1 MPTAQTISSTPLITF
16 IITAY
21 NLPPDL
27 LKTCVESIE
36 RLSLAM
42 KEHEI
47 ILVDDGSDIPAIDN
61 LPDHADHITYIRQAH
76 QGLSAARNMGLRCAT
91 GQYIQFVDGDDY
103 LIQAPYG
110 HCLDIVRYQNA
121 DIVIFHETSNN
132 KPSIPLEYDGPIS
145 GVTYM
150 HRNNLRA
157 STCGYIF
164 RRSILGSLRFTS
176 GRLHEDEEFTPQLML
191 RAERVFSTSAEAYF
205 YRKRPES
212 IMSKKSKRH
221 VAKRLSDMVDIILK
235 LQSVANSGPEID
247 RVALNRRVAQL
258 SMDYLYN
265 TIKLTHSR
273 KHLEEAVDT
282 LRRHGLFP
290 LPKKNYTKKYTT
302 FRALVGNP
310 IGRRILLATIR

>member
-21 NLPPDL
+21 NLPPDM

-110 HCLDIVRYQNA
+110 HCLDIVRY
-121 DIVIFHETSNN
+121 
-132 KPSIPLEYDGPIS
+132 
-145 GVTYM
+145 
-150 HRNNLRA
+150 
-157 STCGYIF
+157 
-164 RRSILGSLRFTS
+164 
-176 GRLHEDEEFTPQLML
+176 
-191 RAERVFSTSAEAYF
+191 
-205 YRKRPES
+205 
-212 IMSKKSKRH
+212 
-221 VAKRLSDMVDIILK
+221 
-235 LQSVANSGPEID
+235 
-247 RVALNRRVAQL
+247 
-258 SMDYLYN
+258 
-265 TIKLTHSR
+265 
-273 KHLEEAVDT
+273 
-282 LRRHGLFP
+282 
-290 LPKKNYTKKYTT
+290 
-302 FRALVGNP
+302 
-310 IGRRILLATIR
+310 